1 MMSAAGSTL
10 RPGEKERIGG
20 SSLEG
25 STEMQT
31 RGDARSG
38 PNATPHTR
46 DAWRGRNVTERLA
59 EMKGIFVRHEGVQ
72 FVEKFLEQ
80 ELLLREAEQQAS
92 GALLTALPGA
102 GKTWLLKH
110 LQRMYPVV
118 ETPTLTTLQMV
129 CFKVP
134 KAPTT
139 KSMGT
144 ALLKA
149 MRDPM
154 ADYGDSDEKVE
165 RIGALLRKTGVRIVA
180 IDDFQDV
187 PAKRRERGVQAISFW
202 IRDLCDLPFPGVVL
216 AVGTAEAEQVR
227 DNNDQIKRRM
237 TATLNLPEFG
247 IASKD
252 QVRRFRSLL
261 SQIDAA
267 LPLAEDSGLSQ
278 PDVAARL
285 YLATHGLMSYLMKL
299 LLRSLVR
306 TVQRGAEHMEL
317 QDLEAGFGD
326 LHQVSAL
333 AGNPFAADFDGEQ
346 LVRPGQVFSHLR
358 RTDDHGQNATG

>member
-1 MMSAAGSTL
+1 MIAAESTL
-10 RPGEKERIGG
+10 PSGENEAIGVLSRGG
-20 SSLEG
+20 SEQ
-25 STEMQT
+25 MPT
-31 RGDARSG
+31 RIDARSVV
-38 PNATPHTR
+38 NATPHTR
-46 DAWRGRNVTERLA
+46 DAWRGRKLTERLN

-72 FVEKFLEQ
+72 AVEEFLAQ
-80 ELLLREAEQQAS
+80 ELLLREAEQQAN
-92 GALLTALPGA
+92 GALLTAPPGA

-118 ETPTLTTLQMV
+118 ETPTRTTQQMV

-134 KAPTT
+134 KAPTP

-149 MRDPM
+149 MRDPL
-154 ADYGDSDEKVE
+154 ADYGDSDKKVE
-165 RIGALLRKTGVRIVA
+165 RIGILLRETGVRIVA

-252 QVRRFRSLL
+252 QIGRAHV
-261 SQIDAA
+261 
-267 LPLAEDSGLSQ
+267 
-278 PDVAARL
+278 
-285 YLATHGLMSYLMKL
+285 
-299 LLRSLVR
+299 
-306 TVQRGAEHMEL
+306 
-317 QDLEAGFGD
+317 
-326 LHQVSAL
+326 
-333 AGNPFAADFDGEQ
+333 
-346 LVRPGQVFSHLR
+346 
-358 RTDDHGQNATG
+358 